1 MGPADSFSG
10 QLGGG
15 QQEMDHDVLG
25 TLKCVLCLSV
35 KTLKK
40 EMIKPLVSGYI
51 LFYYFFEYFIF

>member
-1 MGPADSFSG
+1 MGPADSLSG

-40 EMIKPLVSGYI
+40 EMIKPLVSGYFI
-51 LFYYFFEYFIF
+51 LLFF

>member
-40 EMIKPLVSGYI
+40 EMIKPLVSGYFI
-51 LFYYFFEYFIF
+51 LLFF